1 MYSITL
7 TVLYSVFSQP
17 FDCVFCILGI
27 SHPFD
32 CIIYS
37 WPLARQL
44 LANGAAEKSGY
55 YIRKRSEK
63 CAGNI
68 FTKSEKYKVKK
79 VKKWKVR
86 WHIFTK
92 SEKYKVKKVKSAP
105 AVFSPNS
112 KGCLQKRPAFSAF
125 CIWQYFHQIPR
136 DVCREGLLF
145 LGGIIWWNLNIE
157 QETLRK
163 RSIYS
168 KASASR

>member
-1 MYSITL
+1 MYSIKL
-7 TVLYSVFSQP
+7 TILYSVFSQP

-79 VKKWKVR
+79 
-86 WHIFTK
+86 
-92 SEKYKVKKVKSAP
+92 SEKVKSAL
-105 AVFSPNS
+105 AIFSP
-112 KGCLQKRPAFSAF
+112 KVK
-125 CIWQYFHQIPR
+125 
-136 DVCREGLLF
+136 
-145 LGGIIWWNLNIE
+145 
-157 QETLRK
+157 
-163 RSIYS
+163 SI
-168 KASASR
+168 K